1 VIESS
6 SDTVIGT
13 LPKVRPDTRAEGLH
27 ADWRR
32 QAIFTLAGIGLLVLY
47 GPTLL
52 WLWDRWTLS
61 VWHHAHGLLIPPVVG
76 YFVYQELLVRRHL
89 PAGASAWG
97 FAIVVPALA
106 LRAFDAGMHTELLS
120 AASLVLL
127 LPGLSLLTLG
137 WPRTRAILFP
147 LAFLAF
153 ALPIPLVLTEQ
164 LHWQLRLIAT
174 AGTSAIV
181 PMFGIPMYV
190 EGTTLYLAQGTLQVA
205 DACSGFSTL
214 YAALAVACLT
224 AYATPG
230 TGRRALVLLAA
241 APLAILANLVR
252 VVGLVLLVV
261 WQGDAILDTFV
272 HPLSGMMTFA
282 LALPVIFWLG
292 GAGSPPETPPQET
305 AQQETRS

>member
-1 VIESS
+1 MDTR
-6 SDTVIGT
+6 SDTVVAT
-13 LPKVRPDTRAEGLH
+13 LPERVQARTAEDLSR
-27 ADWRR
+27 DSWRY
-32 QAIFTLAGIGLLVLY
+32 AVFTLAGVELLVLY
-47 GPTLL
+47 APTLL

-76 YFVYQELLVRRHL
+76 YFVYQEFRLHRHL
-89 PAGASAWG
+89 PAGATAWG
-97 FAIVVPALA
+97 FAVVVPALA
-106 LRAFDAGMHTELLS
+106 LRALDAGMHTELLS

-137 WPRTRAILFP
+137 WARTRAILFP

-164 LHWQLRLIAT
+164 LHWQLRLMAT
-174 AGTSAIV
+174 AGTSALV
-181 PMFGIPMYV
+181 PMFGIPLYV
-190 EGTTLYLAQGTLQVA
+190 EGTTLHLAQGTLQVA

-230 TGRRALVLLAA
+230 TRRRALVLLAA
-241 APLAILANLVR
+241 APIAILANLIR
-252 VVGLVLLVV
+252 VVMLVLLVV
-261 WQGDAILDTFV
+261 WQGDWILDTFV

-292 GAGSPPETPPQET
+292 GTGSRQET
-305 AQQETRS
+305 HS